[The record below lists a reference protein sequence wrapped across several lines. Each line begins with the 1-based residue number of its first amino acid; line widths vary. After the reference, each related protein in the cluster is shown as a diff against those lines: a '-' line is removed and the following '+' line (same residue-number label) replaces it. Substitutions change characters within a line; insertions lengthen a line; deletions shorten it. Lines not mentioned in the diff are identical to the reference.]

1 MTKEHLIAFGLAA
14 IAAIALTPALSH
26 AACTVDGTTATC
38 KGSLIGVDSMNYA
51 ADSGVD
57 TLIVEDI
64 DDSYDINADAIMS
77 VVSQGDDGSDTGDA
91 GDDGDDVQI
100 TYDTGD
106 YGFKGTD
113 STTAIEVSSQGGDGV
128 EGEDKDNATTAG
140 SGGAGGAGGDAT
152 LSMTSG
158 WYEQDTADTGFSVV
172 SQGGT
177 GGQGGEGKVKTT
189 SDDEDALGGAGGDGG
204 AAGTVTATLSDLSD
218 DGVTLSG
225 VGIGIE
231 VVSTGGTGGEGGEAH
246 CENGT
251 GPTDCIAKAGEGGD
265 GGAAGTASLDV
276 TDATLSID
284 DISSTGIVVSS
295 IGGDG
300 GKGGETKL
308 KGTDESWADNDGSN
322 GRGGKGGD
330 GGAASLTLDGATV
343 TVTDSSGDA
352 DYAIAVTSAGGAGGT
367 GGKVEAQSECK
378 GNDTCYPG
386 FGDGGAGGDAAEAS
400 MSLTDSDVTA
410 LVSKDGAVAVWIGSV
425 GGEGG
430 DIGSANHT
438 NSEYWVESDSDRFDT
453 AADGGAGGA
462 GGTASVEMDSDST
475 LTVTIDGAS
484 PLAGALTM
492 ISLGGAGGDGGNDKL
507 YGYDSVGGAGGAG
520 GDVTATFG
528 GLVTATTSGDYTYG
542 LLFQSIGGGGGT
554 AYLSDG
560 AGGAGGAIDV
570 TLSDV
575 SIMTSGES
583 AHGIVAETY
592 GGGGGD
598 SSSGGDGGDGGTVV
612 LGVTGGTVGVS
623 GDDAYGISAI
633 SSGGAA
639 GSGSGGEGGD
649 VTVTAGADITA
660 SGTNGIGIYG
670 ESTGTTTAGD
680 IKVTI
685 DSGGTVTASGD
696 SAVAIKFVNGGSNT
710 LTNNGT
716 ITTSD
721 LSSSSILALT
731 TSDAVL
737 AVTNNGIFGG
747 SVELEEGYG
756 STFTNASGGTLNLGA
771 SFDLGS
777 DGKLTNEGTVSPGG
791 SGSIQTS
798 TITGVFEQT
807 SDGNYL
813 VDIDSSNSDLT
824 DLLLFETDGAVMDGT
839 VSVNVITAPST
850 SDETIIA
857 FAQSGSLT
865 NSGLTVS
872 DTASVDYG
880 LNLSS
885 ADSVYLSWTV
895 DMASPELLGSANS
908 NQSEVARHLQQAM
921 KRGDQ
926 LGRELSSLLNIVHVE
941 NYLAALDTFIP
952 QIASDTQLSTLLSS
966 QHFSDALLSC
976 SVRDGVY
983 RFVDQNQCAWLQ
995 LGGSRT
1001 ERSSSV
1007 MNRRFDQDT
1016 FRTAAGGQFRIA
1028 ESWHLGAAFGV
1039 EAQNL
1044 NVDTIATSDGEVYH
1058 GGVVVKHTL
1067 GNTMFSGSL
1076 AGGYG
1081 DFDITR
1087 YLFSGDVAMGTQ
1099 TMWLVSGQISASH
1112 AFVRGHWYLKPRVDL
1127 GFDHLVTNGFSE
1139 SGAGGADLNVNGN
1152 TQTYYNVQPAIELG
1166 GEIGMP
1172 NDMLLRPKLVLGLT
1186 QFLGDAAPKTTSSF
1200 VDTPSAAALTTTS
1213 EFDKTYFDLSA
1224 GLELLASDRLSL
1236 SATGFGQFSK
1246 NITSYGGSAKFAVR
1260 F

>member
-1 MTKEHLIAFGLAA
+1 MTKEHLIAFGLVS

-38 KGSLIGVDSMNYA
+38 KGNLAGADSMNYA

-64 DDSYDINADAIMS
+64 NDSYDINGDAIMS

-106 YGFKGTD
+106 YGFKGID
-113 STTAIEVSSQGGDGV
+113 STTGIEVSSQGGDGV
-128 EGEDKDNATTAG
+128 KGEERD
-140 SGGAGGAGGDAT
+140 GGVTGDAGGAAGAAGAAT
-152 LSMTSG
+152 LSMISG
-158 WYEQDTADTGFSVV
+158 WYTQDTADTGFSVV
-172 SQGGT
+172 SLGGT
-177 GGQGGEGKVKTT
+177 GGKGGEGKDVT
-189 SDDEDALGGAGGDGG
+189 SDADSDALGGNGAEGG
-204 AAGTVTATLSDLSD
+204 AAGTVTATLSDLSN
-218 DGVTLSG
+218 DGVTMSG

-231 VVSTGGTGGEGGEAH
+231 VVSAGGTGGEGGEAH
-246 CENGT
+246 CANGNAQT
-251 GPTDCIAKAGEGGD
+251 FCIAYAGEGGD

-276 TDATLSID
+276 TDTTLSID

-308 KGTDESWADNDGSN
+308 KGSDEGLAYNERYN

-330 GGAASLTLDGATV
+330 GAAASLTLNGATV

-352 DYAIAVTSAGGAGGT
+352 DYAIAVTSEGGSGGT
-367 GGKVEAQSECK
+367 GGNVEAQSECK
-378 GNDTCYPG
+378 GNGTCFPG

-400 MSLTDSDVTA
+400 LSLTDSDVTA
-410 LVSKDGAVAVWIGSV
+410 LVTKDGAVAVWIGSV

-430 DIGSANHT
+430 DHGTANHT
-438 NSEYWVESDSDRFDT
+438 NSDYWKETDSGRDMT
-453 AADGGAGGA
+453 ADGGAGGA
-462 GGTASVEMDSDST
+462 GGTASAETDSDST
-475 LTVTIDGAS
+475 LTVTLDGAS

-492 ISLGGAGGDGGNDKL
+492 ISVGGAGGDGGTDKL
-507 YGYDSVGGAGGAG
+507 YGYDSVGGAGGAAG
-520 GDVTATFG
+520 NVNATFG
-528 GLVTATTSGDYTYG
+528 GLVTATTTGDYTYG
-542 LLFQSIGGGGGT
+542 LLFQSIAGGGGVG
-554 AYLSDG
+554 YLSDG

-575 SIMTSGES
+575 SIMTTGES
-583 AHGIVAETY
+583 AHAIVAESY

-598 SSSGGDGGDGGTVV
+598 FSSGGDGGDGGTVV
-612 LGVTGGTVGVS
+612 VGVTGGTVGVS
-623 GDDAYGISAI
+623 GDDAYGIAAI

-639 GSGSGGEGGD
+639 GSGSGGEAND

-660 SGTNGIGIYG
+660 SGTSGIGIYG

-680 IKVTI
+680 IKVII

-716 ITTSD
+716 VTTSD

-747 SVELEEGYG
+747 SVELEDGYG

-777 DGKLTNEGTVSPGG
+777 DGQLTNDGTVSPGG
-791 SGSIQTS
+791 SGSVQDS
-798 TITGVFEQT
+798 TITGVFKQT
-807 SDGNYL
+807 SDGTYL

-824 DLLLFETDGAVMDGT
+824 DLLIFETDGTTMDGT

-857 FAQSGSLT
+857 IAESGSISD
-865 NSGLTVS
+865 SGLTIS
-872 DTASVDYG
+872 DTASIDYG
-880 LNLSS
+880 VNVSGGNT
-885 ADSVYLSWTV
+885 VYLSWTV
-895 DMASPELLGSANS
+895 DLANPSALGSANS
-908 NQSEVARHLQQAM
+908 NQAAVARHLQQAM
-921 KRGDQ
+921 ENGDQ
-926 LGRELSSLLNIVHVE
+926 LGKELSSLLNIVDVDA
-941 NYLAALDTFIP
+941 YVAALDTYIP
-952 QIASDTQLSTLLSS
+952 QIASDTQLSSLLSS
-966 QHFSDALLSC
+966 QQFSDALLSC

-995 LGGSRT
+995 TGGSST
-1001 ERSSSV
+1001 ERRSGS
-1007 MNRRFDQDT
+1007 MTRRFNQDA
-1016 FRTAAGGQFRIA
+1016 FRTAAGGQFRIR
-1028 ESWHLGAAFGV
+1028 EDWHLGAAFGV
-1039 EAQNL
+1039 ETQNL
-1044 NVDTIATSDGEVYH
+1044 KVDNIATSNGEFYQ
-1058 GGVVVKHTL
+1058 GGIVVKHSL
-1067 GNTMFSGSL
+1067 GNTMLSGSL
-1076 AGGYG
+1076 TGGYG

-1087 YLFSGDVAMGTQ
+1087 YLFSGDIATGTQ
-1099 TMWLVSGQISASH
+1099 TMWLASGQISASH
-1112 AFVRGHWYLKPRVDL
+1112 ALVRGNWYLKPRIDL
-1127 GFDHLVTNGFSE
+1127 GFDHVAVNGFTE
-1139 SGAGGADLNVNGN
+1139 SGAGGAALNISGN
-1152 TQTYYNVQPAIELG
+1152 TQTYFNVQPAIEVG
-1166 GEIGMP
+1166 GEIRMHNG
-1172 NDMLLRPKLVLGLT
+1172 MLLRPKLILGLT
-1186 QFLGDAAPKTTSSF
+1186 QFLGDAAPTTTSTF
-1200 VDTPSAAALTTTS
+1200 VDTPTASPFTTTG

-1224 GLELLASDRLSL
+1224 GLELLASDRLSI
-1236 SATGFGQFSK
+1236 SAKGFGQFSK
-1246 NITSYGGSAKFAVR
+1246 NITSYGGSAKLAVR